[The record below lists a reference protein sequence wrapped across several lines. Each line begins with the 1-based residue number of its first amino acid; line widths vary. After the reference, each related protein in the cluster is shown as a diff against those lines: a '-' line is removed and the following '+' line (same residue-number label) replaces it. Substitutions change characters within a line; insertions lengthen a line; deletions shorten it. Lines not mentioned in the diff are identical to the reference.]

1 MIRLRTLLKVAFIL
15 VMMIANIYLVTWQS
29 ISKYLE
35 SGVVIEVSTEST
47 DGLVP
52 PAVTFWRSGID
63 SK

>member
-1 MIRLRTLLKVAFIL
+1 MIRLRTLLKVTFIL

-52 PAVTFWRSGID
+52 PAVTFGD
-63 SK
+63 QG